1 MGKKRYPLS
10 KQYISMVIGRL
21 RSDDIYGQ
29 ITAYPNP
36 DHRSTALAT
45 QASMLYV
52 ILYFA
57 ADLLQNDQ
65 AKMREIVDKH
75 FPDNWVISYYMGFVV
90 DLAQAWDNYK
100 AAKNAL
106 NNTLAVSNVQ
116 QAYQRNMETLESVS
130 KELDN
135 FLVEGVLI
143 ESYVLD
149 RIPKLMNTLRDA
161 NVTLRWLM
169 LRESFPICLVLLSL
183 LLAND
188 LVLGFVQTPTPACPN

>member
-1 MGKKRYPLS
+1 MQSASATSTNLDDVCKLVKATGYTNGMAKKPAEYPEEYFKRYPLP
-10 KQYISMVIGRL
+10 KQFISMAIGRL

-57 ADLLQNDQ
+57 PELLNNDQ

-90 DLAQAWDNYK
+90 DLAQAWDGYK

-106 NNTLAVSNVQ
+106 NNTLAVPNVQ
-116 QAYQRNMETLESVS
+116 QAYQRNMEILDSVS
-130 KELDN
+130 KELDT
-135 FLVEGVLI
+135 FLVEVGFYLTFPSLFLDSQLI
-143 ESYVLD
+143 
-149 RIPKLMNTLRDA
+149 
-161 NVTLRWLM
+161 
-169 LRESFPICLVLLSL
+169 CSL
-183 LLAND
+183 
-188 LVLGFVQTPTPACPN
+188 